1 MTRHDDGQG
10 ARAVRHPRSRGA
22 PQWLPYVDL
31 AGAAAA
37 GAIWYAF
44 PEAGPWPL
52 VLVLAPWAVHAFF
65 TRRLVQLSAL
75 DLPLWLFVATAALAV
90 WAAYD
95 RPAAWPKFW
104 LIVGGAFLFYALS
117 RAEPLGRVRAWLLA
131 AFGGGVA
138 LYFLATHDWDVY
150 PAKIEALT
158 ALGRSLQAPLPE
170 LPGHRLHPNVA
181 GGIMALMAPFAGWWV
196 VDAWAGVR
204 RGARRSALLLAVGLA
219 ASAVTLFGLLMTTS
233 RGAWLGLVG
242 AAALAF
248 LWGATGL
255 VSRDNPG
262 RRAWLLLGMVGVVL
276 VAAVGV
282 GLIWPQ
288 APTLLIEALPGA
300 GTGLDRIE
308 LARKTLP
315 LVRDYAFVG
324 AGLDGFQML
333 YSTYVLLI
341 HVGFTVHSHNL
352 FLNVAVEQ
360 GLPALVMLVWMW
372 ALMAAALWK
381 RARRS
386 PGSLGL
392 LGAAA
397 LSLVVLLIHGLV
409 DDVLYGSRAVLLL
422 FVPLAL
428 AAAELR
434 RSDRLPSRAAWALPL
449 AMVLLLGLA
458 LVFRGP
464 ILAQALA
471 NLGAVRQSQIE
482 LGAYSWPEWP
492 IQDALRRATD
502 LREPV
507 GYFERALALDAGN
520 TTANRRL
527 GQIELSLGEYE
538 EALQH
543 LDAAYEA
550 EPWSPTTRQLYGEA
564 LIANGRVEEGAA
576 LWSTVGQDLGQLE
589 ARVYWYGSID
599 DAERAAWIEQA
610 AEAAAEAVGRP

>member
-1 MTRHDDGQG
+1 M
-10 ARAVRHPRSRGA
+10 RHPRSRGA
-22 PQWLPYVDL
+22 PQWLHYVDL

-52 VLVLAPWAVHAFF
+52 VLALAPWAVHALV

-75 DLPLWLFVATAALAV
+75 DFPLWLFVATAALAV

-104 LIVGGAFLFYALS
+104 LIVGGGLLFYALS

-138 LYFLATHDWDVY
+138 LYFLATHDWDAY
-150 PAKIEALT
+150 PAKIEALM

-196 VDAWAGVR
+196 LDAWAGMR
-204 RGARRSALLLAVGLA
+204 RAQGTGRGRAGLLLALGLA
-219 ASAVTLFGLLMTTS
+219 VSAVTLFGLMMTTS
-233 RGAWLGLVG
+233 RGAWLGLG
-242 AAALAF
+242 SAAALAF

-262 RRAWLLLGMVGVVL
+262 RRAWLLLGMVGALL

-308 LARKTLP
+308 LARNTL
-315 LVRDYAFVG
+315 LLARDYAFVG

-381 RARRS
+381 KARRS

-422 FVPLAL
+422 FAPLAL
-428 AAAELR
+428 ATAELR
-434 RSDRLPSRAAWALPL
+434 RAERAPRRAAWALPL
-449 AMVLLLGLA
+449 AMVLVLGLA

-502 LREPV
+502 LGEPV

-520 TTANRRL
+520 ATANRRL

-538 EALQH
+538 EALTH
-543 LDAAYEA
+543 LEAAYGA

-576 LWSTVGQDLGQLE
+576 LWSTVNQSQNQLG
-589 ARVYWYGSID
+589 ARVYWYGSLD
-599 DAERAAWIEQA
+599 DAQRAAWIEQA
-610 AEAAAEAVGRP
+610 AEAAAEAAADAAGRP